1 MTTLKSQFHIFFAG
15 FLMIVGGSCHGQS
28 YGPVDVITPTEK
40 SSLWINPG
48 LYSYHFDQNKNFNSL
63 NYGLGLEYQFSS
75 VASITV
81 GSYRNSYYQTSSYVG
96 AYWQPLAVGPFHL
109 GIVAGGFN
117 GYSNT
122 HNGGW
127 FPAIL
132 PVIALEGDRVGVN
145 LIIIPSISNR
155 VAGSLS
161 FQLKVKVFDWV
172 GIS

>member
-1 MTTLKSQFHIFFAG
+1 MTKPQVQMLLAATLLSVSAISF
-15 FLMIVGGSCHGQS
+15 GQS
-28 YGPVDVITPTEK
+28 YGPIEVIAPIEK

-48 LYSYHFDQNKNFNSL
+48 LYSYHFDQNKDFNSV

-75 VASITV
+75 VASVTIGT
-81 GSYRNSYYQTSSYVG
+81 YRNSYYQTSNYIG
-96 AYWQPLAVGPFHL
+96 AYWQPLAVGPFHV
-109 GIVAGGFN
+109 GVVAGGFN

-122 HNGGW
+122 QNGDW

-132 PVIALEGDRVGVN
+132 PVVSIEGERVGLN

-161 FQLKVKVFDWV
+161 FQLKLKVFD
-172 GIS
+172 